1 MKTVQKL
8 KYSGIIL
15 FPVTFLVLTYLL
27 NTFGIRIDE
36 PILIPLLSLLPTVYT
51 WSINTV
57 AYRNGKREF
66 GIFDAFNWRRDPYAQ
81 QSFKQ
86 KAMRPEIPGA
96 LKSKKPLGIIIGRSG
111 SRYVVNDPKGDGAHH
126 TLVVG
131 TTGCGKTSTVILP
144 TVLVTKE
151 MAKLVVDIKGEISEK
166 GEYLDDPKVQIIDP
180 TDKSTF
186 GYDPLYKLKSKAS
199 EQEIMD
205 ILSEI
210 MYSIMPINAAEKNP
224 FWSNSA
230 RDMFMGLSMF
240 YIKSG
245 ITDLISIVDE
255 ILQKPIADAVEAVMN
270 EADNTSSEYKYMVK
284 FNGMAEETLSG
295 VYAQLSNSIT
305 LFSNDYNI
313 RHCLSENPLKTD
325 PSALNK
331 GKSIYLVIKEEKLSQ
346 YATLLHMIINQTISE
361 MELRSEKTDPC
372 LLIIDE
378 LARITSTG
386 KIHKIS
392 DGLATLRS
400 RNVSMLLVTQSI
412 EALENAYSKSEV
424 SAIMTNM
431 PYKVILQAS
440 SSETQRDIIGW
451 CGKYKEYKES
461 YSRGGK
467 SQSHSTSYEEK
478 DIVNGADLMAL
489 PMSGDA
495 ILISPFGYNRV
506 RKCPYYKD
514 KTLSKR
520 AQDIK
525 NHNQKYKELRSEL

>member
-15 FPVTFLVLTYLL
+15 FPVTFLALSYLL
-27 NTFGIRIDE
+27 NTFGLRIDE
-36 PILIPLLSLLPTVYT
+36 PILIPILSLIPTIYT

-57 AYRNGKREF
+57 AYRNGKRKF
-66 GIFDAFNWRRDPYAQ
+66 GLFDAFNWRRDPYAQ

-86 KAMRPEIPGA
+86 KAMWPEINKA
-96 LKSKKPLGIIIGRSG
+96 LFSKDPAGIVIGRSG

-144 TVLVTKE
+144 TVLATKE

-180 TDKSTF
+180 TDGKSF
-186 GYDPLYKLKSKAS
+186 GYDPLYKLKGNSN

-230 RDMFMGLSMF
+230 RDMFMGLSLF
-240 YIKSG
+240 YVRSG
-245 ITDLISIVDE
+245 IKDLISIVDE

-270 EADNTSSEYKYMVK
+270 ETDNTSSEYKYMVK

-313 RHCLSENPLKTD
+313 RYCLSENPLKAN
-325 PSALNK
+325 PKALNED
-331 GKSIYLVIKEEKLSQ
+331 KSIYLVIKEEKLSQ
-346 YATLLHMIINQTISE
+346 YAPLLHMIINQTISE
-361 MELRSEKTDPC
+361 MELRSEKADPC

-400 RNVSMLLVTQSI
+400 RNVSMILVTQSI

-424 SAIMTNM
+424 SAILTNM

-440 SSETQRDIIGW
+440 SSSTQRDIIGW
-451 CGKYKEYKES
+451 CGKYKEFKET

-467 SQSHSTSYEEK
+467 SQGHSTSYEEK
-478 DIVNGADLMAL
+478 DIVTGADLMAL

-495 ILISPFGYNRV
+495 ILISPFGYNRI

-514 KTLSKR
+514 KILSKKAR
-520 AQDIK
+520 DIK
-525 NHNQKYKELRSEL
+525 NHNQKYKELRANL